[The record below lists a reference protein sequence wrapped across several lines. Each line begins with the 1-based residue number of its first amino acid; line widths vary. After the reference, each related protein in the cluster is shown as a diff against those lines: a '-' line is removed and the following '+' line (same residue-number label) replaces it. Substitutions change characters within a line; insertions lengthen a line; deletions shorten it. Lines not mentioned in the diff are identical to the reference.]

1 MIHHLIQ
8 GTEED
13 CRMLMSDCQVNV
25 KKENVEQKKEARQC
39 MERSNNEEAAVVQLD
54 LSLDAYLPPGP
65 RQADTLVMASR
76 RFAQTPVLMT
86 FLFLFCE
93 RCESDDQKPK
103 PGDLGGEW
111 GGGQIS
117 QSKWEVEDVEDK
129 LGAIILQVDNINLL
143 GVYLLL

>member
-76 RFAQTPVLMT
+76 RFAQAPVLRP
-86 FLFLFCE
+86 F
-93 RCESDDQKPK
+93 
-103 PGDLGGEW
+103 
-111 GGGQIS
+111 
-117 QSKWEVEDVEDK
+117 
-129 LGAIILQVDNINLL
+129 
-143 GVYLLL
+143 LLLFIGVKVMTMNLYLGILVVSGVVDRSVNLSGRWRT

>member
-1 MIHHLIQ
+1 MLLFQLILGGFLNLMIHHLIQ

-25 KKENVEQKKEARQC
+25 KKENVEQKKEARQS

-86 FLFLFCE
+86 FLFLF
-93 RCESDDQKPK
+93 
-103 PGDLGGEW
+103 
-111 GGGQIS
+111 
-117 QSKWEVEDVEDK
+117 
-129 LGAIILQVDNINLL
+129 L
-143 GVYLLL
+143 GVKVMTMKFNLEILVVSGVVDRSVNLSGRWRT

>member
-25 KKENVEQKKEARQC
+25 KKENVEQKKEARQS
-39 MERSNNEEAAVVQLD
+39 MERSSNEEAAVVQLD

-86 FLFLFCE
+86 FLFLF
-93 RCESDDQKPK
+93 
-103 PGDLGGEW
+103 
-111 GGGQIS
+111 
-117 QSKWEVEDVEDK
+117 
-129 LGAIILQVDNINLL
+129 L
-143 GVYLLL
+143 GVKVMTKNLNLGILVVSGAVDRSVNLSGRWRT

>member
-54 LSLDAYLPPGP
+54 ISLDAYLPPGP

-76 RFAQTPVLMT
+76 RFAQTPVLRP
-86 FLFLFCE
+86 FLLLFLGV
-93 RCESDDQKPK
+93 KVMTMN
-103 PGDLGGEW
+103 LN
-111 GGGQIS
+111 
-117 QSKWEVEDVEDK
+117 
-129 LGAIILQVDNINLL
+129 LAILVVSGVVDRSVNLS
-143 GVYLLL
+143 GRWRT

>member
-1 MIHHLIQ
+1 MIQ

-86 FLFLFCE
+86 FLFLF
-93 RCESDDQKPK
+93 
-103 PGDLGGEW
+103 
-111 GGGQIS
+111 
-117 QSKWEVEDVEDK
+117 
-129 LGAIILQVDNINLL
+129 L
-143 GVYLLL
+143 GVKVMTKNLNLGILVVSGAVDRSVNLSGRWRT